1 MTLSEFNKA
10 KQEDSCFVVQVK
22 KHKTFAT
29 HGPASVVMTPSVHQ
43 WMLIFICKFR
53 SSLENASNEG
63 TAQVFL
69 ALSGRPMKA
78 SDVGSQ
84 IGSCWE
90 KVFGKGLGAG
100 GATAF
105 RKAVVSAVHRNDAG

>member
-1 MTLSEFNKA
+1 M
-10 KQEDSCFVVQVK
+10 
-22 KHKTFAT
+22 
-29 HGPASVVMTPSVHQ
+29 
-43 WMLIFICKFR
+43 
-53 SSLENASNEG
+53 ENASNEG

-90 KVFGKGLGAG
+90 KVFGNGSGAG

-105 RKAVVSAVHRNDAG
+105 AKQLCLQYTGMMLGREKI